1 MHFAQELD
9 INTLLGIHFLQD
21 QMASYEVEPDIF
33 EKVSLTLVT
42 DIRSRMKDAN
52 LEDEP
57 ADETEVQNSNRSVGD
72 EAEQGI

>member
-1 MHFAQELD
+1 
-9 INTLLGIHFLQD
+9 
-21 QMASYEVEPDIF
+21 MASYEIEPDIF